1 MCSPGRRTC
10 LDICLVCYKL
20 AKKRGL
26 NISKLIE
33 VITILSN
40 GETLPKEY
48 LEHPLK
54 GNYNNCLEC
63 HIDPDWL
70 LIYKI
75 DNELMIL
82 SLRRTGSH
90 SDLF

>member
-1 MCSPGRRTC
+1 MKYDIQRTSQFKK
-10 LDICLVCYKL
+10 DFKL